1 MSEFHIVEYDEVAN
15 QIEEV
20 KEYSNFIPDVSTK
33 EGYEKSKR
41 VSLDIGKLLTALEK
55 TRKDKKSYFLEGGKQ
70 VDSQAKA
77 IAKQLENMQLPHKK
91 AYKELDNLKKQRE
104 AERKQ
109 ALEDRIEFIR
119 TLPENMADS
128 SSDEIQAAMNDLA
141 NESCGDFFEYTAQA
155 LKARNA
161 SQEKIAELYTKVL
174 KAEKDA
180 AELAELREKQRIQEQ
195 KERDDR
201 IAREAKEEAER
212 QAKAAQ
218 EAIEREKQEAID
230 RERKAKEAEE
240 LAAKRLEEEKEAA
253 KRAAEEAERKRL
265 ADIEAAKQAEVQRQK
280 DEEARLKAEA
290 EQREANKKYLAS
302 VHNAILD
309 VLKDNGISEKDG
321 KTMIGLAAKGQLP
334 KLTIN
339 Y

>member
-1 MSEFHIVEYDEVAN
+1 MSDFHIVEYDEVAK

-20 KEYSNFIPDVSTK
+20 KEYSNFLPDVSTK

-77 IAKQLENMQLPHKK
+77 IAKQLQDMQLPHKE
-91 AYKELDNLKKQRE
+91 AYKELDNLKKERE
-104 AERKQ
+104 AARKQ
-109 ALEDRIEFIR
+109 ALEDRIEFMR
-119 TLPENMADS
+119 TLPDNMS
-128 SSDEIQAAMNDLA
+128 ESCSEEIQAAMNDLA
-141 NESCGDFFEYTAQA
+141 NESCEDFFEYTNQA
-155 LKARNA
+155 LKTRNA
-161 SQEKIAELYTKVL
+161 SQAKMAELYTKVC

-195 KERDDR
+195 KDRDER

-212 QAKAAQ
+212 KAKAAQ
-218 EAIEREKQEAID
+218 EAIEREKQQAIE
-230 RERKAKEAEE
+230 REKKAK
-240 LAAKRLEEEKEAA
+240 
-253 KRAAEEAERKRL
+253 EEAERQKQLAEQAKIDAEKRRI
-265 ADIEAAKQAEVQRQK
+265 ADIEAAKKAESQRQK
-280 DEEARLKAEA
+280 DEEEKAKKEAEA
-290 EQREANKKYLAS
+290 REANKKYLAG

-309 VLKDNGISEKDG
+309 VLKANGISEKDG
-321 KTMIGLAAKGQLP
+321 KTMKKLAAKGELP
-334 KLTIN
+334 QLTIN